1 MYANYSISNSYRS
14 TSVWIEY
21 LTRNCYNKKKGQ
33 NYYSTKQNNK
43 AAESFQGVLIQK
55 PSQGFVRGKS
65 VIFIVAAFFFLI
77 HGINE
82 DEGSHAL
89 N

>member
-21 LTRNCYNKKKGQ
+21 LTRNYYSQKKGQ

-43 AAESFQGVLIQK
+43 AAESFQGVLIQNLHK
-55 PSQGFVRGKS
+55 V
-65 VIFIVAAFFFLI
+65 LL
-77 HGINE
+77 
-82 DEGSHAL
+82 EGSL
-89 N
+89 